1 MNTIPLQA
9 TVRETFGK
17 GEARKLRAKGNI
29 PALVYRAGAA
39 PKHIAIDPVVLTKL
53 FRASNNQNTLL
64 DVQVDGQSFICIV
77 REAQKHPVSRELLH
91 VDLYEVLPTE
101 SVLIEVPLLAS
112 GRAAGVAA
120 GGKLNVLARAVN
132 VRCMPADIPAV
143 IDVDVTPLNI
153 NEGLRMSQIPEPAGC
168 TFVYQTDFN
177 VVLVVG
183 KRVDA
188 KGDES

>member
-64 DVQVDGQSFICIV
+64 DVQVDGV
-77 REAQKHPVSRELLH
+77 V
-91 VDLYEVLPTE
+91 EVGLVCGL
-101 SVLIEVPLLAS
+101 SGS
-112 GRAAGVAA
+112 GRSGRL
-120 GGKLNVLARAVN
+120 GR
-132 VRCMPADIPAV
+132 
-143 IDVDVTPLNI
+143 
-153 NEGLRMSQIPEPAGC
+153 
-168 TFVYQTDFN
+168 
-177 VVLVVG
+177 
-183 KRVDA
+183 
-188 KGDES
+188 

>member
-29 PALVYRAGAA
+29 PALVYRAGGA
-39 PKHIAIDPVVLTKL
+39 PKHIALDPLVLTKL

-64 DVQVDGQSFICIV
+64 DVQVDGQSFTCIV

-132 VRCMPADIPAV
+132 VRCMPADIPAI

-153 NEGLRMSQIPEPAGC
+153 GEGLRMSQIPAPAGC
-168 TFVYQTDFN
+168 TFVFPIDFN